1 MKSIFLRNFIATALL
16 VFISFLIIAVA
27 FVGIG
32 RSYHSARFWQYVAAV
47 IPDHR
52 ERRRWLREHGAELM
66 ARVY

>member
-32 RSYHSARFWQYVAAV
+32 RSYVISDYRRGMENSAREVARTAAAIASTATHV
-47 IPDHR
+47 PP
-52 ERRRWLREHGAELM
+52 LR
-66 ARVY
+66 